1 VIAESFAA
9 VGAGWLRGSVLSELF
24 PLLLTPV
31 LLAGMWYRNALSPMM
46 RRGYAVLLGVVIV
59 AFGALCLARARR
71 NVIDPPR
78 WDVQAFWLFGKV
90 AVVGDDFYRPESFHA
105 VADSLRAA
113 GEPVSTAGDFN
124 RELLDVGFP
133 YPPMT
138 MLLFAPLGLLGLHAA
153 ALLWYLVIIASTAA
167 VIGVLWHRLFEPPGM
182 WELAFTTAM
191 VLTLRATYSTYAF
204 GQTGFLLLLCLLLF
218 WRDRNRISGGAYLA
232 LAIVVKPIA
241 AFFLGWTVLD
251 RRWRSVLATVLVLA
265 GLAAVTALAFGTE
278 VFTSFITSNSVS
290 RMPHSYYS
298 SNINQSL
305 LATWVRATH
314 YDFSL
319 GSPLRQPAFI
329 AMILAIAG
337 VTFGMEMK
345 LGRSRSALGLALG
358 VPAALL
364 VYPQTLEHYSVLLLL
379 PLLFIWTRLRE
390 LDVSPVVAV
399 TFLTLEY
406 ALVRYQGGRLDFFA
420 VLLCWVTLLVISI
433 RAVRHSS
440 MIAKPG
446 WMQPSGAAIGS
457 R

>member
-1 VIAESFAA
+1 MMLVSMA
-9 VGAGWLRGSVLSELF
+9 GTGWLRGPVFAELF
-24 PLLLTPV
+24 PLALTPV
-31 LLAGMWYRNALSPMM
+31 LLAGMWYRNALPRVM

-59 AFGALCLARARR
+59 AFGALCMARARR
-71 NVIDPPR
+71 NVADPPR

-167 VIGVLWHRLFEPPGM
+167 VIGVLWHRLFEPHGI

-204 GQTGFLLLLCLLLF
+204 GQTGFLLLLFLLLF
-218 WRDRNRISGGAYLA
+218 WWDRTRMSGGAYLA
-232 LAIVVKPIA
+232 LAIVVKPVA

-251 RRWRSVLATVLVLA
+251 RRWRSVMATVLVLA
-265 GLAAVTALAFGTE
+265 ALAAVTALAFGSE
-278 VFTSFITSNSVS
+278 VFTSFITSNAVS

-314 YDFSL
+314 YDFSQ
-319 GSPLRQPAFI
+319 GSPMAQPAFLVM
-329 AMILAIAG
+329 AFAIAG
-337 VTFGMEMK
+337 LTFSMVMW
-345 LGRSRSALGLALG
+345 LGRSRSALGLAMG

-364 VYPQTLEHYSVLLLL
+364 LYPQTLEHYSVLLLL
-379 PLLFIWTRLRE
+379 PLLFIWTRQEE
-390 LDVSPVVAV
+390 LGISQAMTMVFV
-399 TFLTLEY
+399 TLEY
-406 ALVRYQGGRLDFFA
+406 ALVRYHGGRLDFFA
-420 VLLCWVTLLVISI
+420 ILLCWVTLLVIAI
-433 RAVRHSS
+433 RVVRHPS
-440 MIAKPG
+440 MSAKPRR
-446 WMQPSGAAIGS
+446 MQPLG
-457 R
+457 

>member
-1 VIAESFAA
+1 MMLVSMA
-9 VGAGWLRGSVLSELF
+9 GTGWLHDPVFAELF
-24 PLLLTPV
+24 PLALTPV
-31 LLAGMWYRNALSPMM
+31 LLAGMWYRNALPRVI

-59 AFGALCLARARR
+59 AFGTLCLARASR
-71 NVIDPPR
+71 NVADPPR

-90 AVVGDDFYRPESFHA
+90 AVAGGDFYRPESFHA
-105 VADSLRAA
+105 IADSLRAA

-153 ALLWYLVIIASTAA
+153 ALLWYLVIIASTVA
-167 VIGVLWHRLFEPPGM
+167 VIGVLWRRLFEPHGM

-204 GQTGFLLLLCLLLF
+204 GQTGFLLLLFLLLF

-232 LAIVVKPIA
+232 LAMVVKPVA

-251 RRWRSVLATVLVLA
+251 RRWRSVMATVLVLA
-265 GLAAVTALAFGTE
+265 GLAAVTALVFGSE
-278 VFTSFITSNSVS
+278 VFTSFITSNAVS

-314 YDFSL
+314 YDFGR
-319 GSPLRQPAFI
+319 GSPLMQPAFI

-345 LGRSRSALGLALG
+345 LGRSRSALGLAIG
-358 VPAALL
+358 IPAALL
-364 VYPQTLEHYSVLLLL
+364 IYPQTLEHYSVLLLL
-379 PLLFIWTRLRE
+379 PMLFIWTRQQE

-406 ALVRYQGGRLDFFA
+406 ALVRYREGRLDFFA
-420 VLLCWVTLLVISI
+420 ILLCWVALLVIAI
-433 RAVRHSS
+433 RVVRHSS
-440 MIAKPG
+440 MSAKPRR
-446 WMQPSGAAIGS
+446 MQPVGAAIANQ
-457 R
+457 